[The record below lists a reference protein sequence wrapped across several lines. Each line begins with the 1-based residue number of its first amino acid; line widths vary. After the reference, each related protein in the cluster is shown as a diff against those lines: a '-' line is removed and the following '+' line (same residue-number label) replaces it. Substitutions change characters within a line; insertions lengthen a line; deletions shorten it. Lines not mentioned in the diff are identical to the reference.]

1 MELMHMKSMHAK
13 IARFKSKQQGFTLIE
28 VMVAMFLLAIIGTA
42 GFKMLQQITESRTR
56 IEAQSDR
63 LTELQRT
70 FYWLTEDVTQIIDRP
85 VRSSVDSMLPAFQY
99 NLQGSSLMD
108 FTRAGWANP
117 AGDILPARSSLQRVS
132 YSLEDDKLLRSY
144 WYHLDSMEEEPTKR
158 RQLLSGVENL
168 TVRFM
173 DPQGSWQDQWPPLNV
188 EEDPGLPRALEFT
201 FELSDFGPVVRIFG
215 LPG

>member
-1 MELMHMKSMHAK
+1 MNHLFIQRMKSRPLK
-13 IARFKSKQQGFTLIE
+13 LKGFTLIE

-42 GFKMLQQITESRTR
+42 GFKMLQQITNSRTR
-56 IEAQSDR
+56 IEDQSDR
-63 LTELQRT
+63 ITELQRT
-70 FYWLTEDVTQIIDRP
+70 FYYMAEDITQIVDRP
-85 VRSSVDSMLPAFQY
+85 VRSPVDSLLPAFQF
-99 NLQGSSLMD
+99 NLQGASLFD
-108 FTRAGWANP
+108 FTKAGWANP
-117 AGDILPARSSLQRVS
+117 AGDILPPRSTLQRVS

-144 WYHLDSMEEEPTKR
+144 WYHLDSLNEEPVKR
-158 RQLLSGVENL
+158 RQLLSGVEDL

-201 FELSDFGPVVRIFG
+201 FTLTDLGSVVRVFG

>member
-1 MELMHMKSMHAK
+1 MNPMRLKV
-13 IARFKSKQQGFTLIE
+13 QGFTLIE
-28 VMVAMFLLAIIGTA
+28 VLVAMFLLAIIGAA
-42 GFKMLQQITESRTR
+42 GFTMLQQITNARTR

-70 FYWLTEDVTQIIDRP
+70 FYWLTEDVSQIINRP
-85 VRSSVDSMLPAFQY
+85 VRSAVDSVLPAFQY
-99 NLQGSSLMD
+99 NIQGESLMD

-117 AGDILPARSSLQRVS
+117 AGDILPPRSSLQRVS
-132 YSLEDDKLLRSY
+132 YMLEDDRLLRSY
-144 WYHLDSMEEEPTKR
+144 WYHLDTLEEGPSKR
-158 RQLLSGVENL
+158 RQLLTGVEEL

-173 DPQGSWQDQWPPLNV
+173 DPEGAWQDQWPPLNV

-201 FELSDFGPVVRIFG
+201 FILNDLGSVVRVFG

>member
-1 MELMHMKSMHAK
+1 MKKQAYK
-13 IARFKSKQQGFTLIE
+13 RARGFTLIE

-42 GFKMLQQITESRTR
+42 GFAMLQQITSARTR
-56 IEAQSDR
+56 VEAQSAR

-70 FYWLTEDVTQIIDRP
+70 FYWLAEDITQIVDRP
-85 VRSSVDSMLPAFQY
+85 VRSSVDSILPAFQY
-99 NLQGSSLMD
+99 NLQGLSLFD

-117 AGDILPARSSLQRVS
+117 AADILPARSSLQRVS
-132 YSLEDDKLLRSY
+132 YILEDDKLLRSY
-144 WYHLDSMEEEPTKR
+144 WYHLDSLDEEPTKR
-158 RQLLSGVENL
+158 RQLLSGVEEL

-173 DPQGSWQDQWPPLNV
+173 DPEGSWQESWPPLNV

-201 FELSDFGPVVRIFG
+201 FVLSDLGSVIRIFG

>member
-1 MELMHMKSMHAK
+1 MQAWRKDSGFGKPRVNSL
-13 IARFKSKQQGFTLIE
+13 IRGFTLME

-42 GFKMLQQITESRTR
+42 GFSMLQQITSSRTR

-63 LTELQRT
+63 LVELQRT
-70 FYWLTEDVTQIIDRP
+70 FYWLTEDITQIIDRP
-85 VRSSVDSMLPAFQY
+85 VRSSVDSILPAFQY
-99 NLQGSSLMD
+99 NLQGASLMD

-117 AGDILPARSSLQRVS
+117 AADILPARSSLQRVS
-132 YSLEDDKLLRSY
+132 YSLEDDRLLRSY
-144 WYHLDSMEEEPTKR
+144 WYHLDSLEEAPTKR
-158 RQLLSGVENL
+158 RQLLTGVEEL

-173 DPQGSWQDQWPPLNV
+173 DPEGSWQDQWPPLNV

-201 FELSDFGPVVRIFG
+201 FVLDDLGPVIRVFG

>member
-1 MELMHMKSMHAK
+1 MKPKRKK
-13 IARFKSKQQGFTLIE
+13 IQGFTLIE
-28 VMVAMFLLAIIGTA
+28 VMVAMFLLAIIGAA
-42 GFKMLQQITESRTR
+42 GFTMLQQITSARTR

-63 LTELQRT
+63 LSELQRT
-70 FYWLTEDVTQIIDRP
+70 FYWLTEDITQIIDRP
-85 VRSSVDSMLPAFQY
+85 VRSAVDSILPAFQY
-99 NLQGSSLMD
+99 NVQGASLMD

-132 YSLEDDKLLRSY
+132 YMLEDDRLLRSY
-144 WYHLDSMEEEPTKR
+144 WYHLDSLEESPTKR
-158 RQLLSGVENL
+158 RQLLTGVEEL

-173 DPQGSWQDQWPPLNV
+173 GPEGSWQNEWPPLNV

-201 FELSDFGPVVRIFG
+201 FILDDLGSVVRVFG